1 MQRIFVPFCS
11 PLVLNI
17 HSVACST
24 FILVSMDPGRAV
36 ISPSQLYSDSAKCVG
51 PHQWNIPQG
60 HAVHE
65 FITANGIHEIVQYN
79 WYHQKTA
86 RNFEQYVRLQP
97 VQEPHPARNLRVV
110 DLADTMSLTDE
121 GRAVVG
127 RKGYSDVE
135 VYKLVLRCTGK
146 GHNVPKREIDVCNCQ
161 HRCGGLGHC
170 VDGCE
175 DEKVRYHGCSVRINI
190 TRTLGQVQ
198 EGVVQV
204 SMHGSHVPAGETPI
218 PPALTHLRI
227 DTALARNIK
236 QDSMLRGTSV
246 HTAIQA
252 LEPSLSQSAS
262 SVPGST
268 IQNSRFYP
276 NPKVCQSMVAY
287 GRRIERGGVN
297 VQGLDD
303 WERANQLVR
312 QRLIQRNV
320 VLQFNSF
327 PEGIVVLANQW
338 GLDLTSKC
346 GRNLVATDAKHDTTE
361 GCKSMF
367 SGLHVPTEKGW
378 FATAVSI
385 TRTEDTNTITAFLD
399 AVARNMPCQNP
410 ACLHEVEETFGEDG
424 SYSRRLRCRM
434 RTFSPAVAVDKHN
447 PSFNAVEAA
456 QFGPPLIDAYH
467 GFK

>member
-1 MQRIFVPFCS
+1 
-11 PLVLNI
+11 
-17 HSVACST
+17 
-24 FILVSMDPGRAV
+24 
-36 ISPSQLYSDSAKCVG
+36 
-51 PHQWNIPQG
+51 
-60 HAVHE
+60 
-65 FITANGIHEIVQYN
+65 
-79 WYHQKTA
+79 
-86 RNFEQYVRLQP
+86 
-97 VQEPHPARNLRVV
+97 
-110 DLADTMSLTDE
+110 
-121 GRAVVG
+121 
-127 RKGYSDVE
+127 
-135 VYKLVLRCTGK
+135 
-146 GHNVPKREIDVCNCQ
+146 
-161 HRCGGLGHC
+161 
-170 VDGCE
+170 
-175 DEKVRYHGCSVRINI
+175 
-190 TRTLGQVQ
+190 
-198 EGVVQV
+198 
-204 SMHGSHVPAGETPI
+204 
-218 PPALTHLRI
+218 
-227 DTALARNIK
+227 
-236 QDSMLRGTSV
+236 
-246 HTAIQA
+246 
-252 LEPSLSQSAS
+252 
-262 SVPGST
+262 
-268 IQNSRFYP
+268 
-276 NPKVCQSMVAY
+276 MVAY